1 MALAVCE
8 ILRYLIIHWKC
19 EAGLPKGASLEG
31 QLTVSIDG
39 LSSKHAPSS
48 LHCTVTIASTGRVYG
63 GLVFKKFLQ
72 EIQPVLPRFS
82 AKLTWASE
90 EGDRSQD
97 TSGVTPFQMTFQV
110 NENPRSLMTD
120 CLIIK
125 RFLRKIIIV
134 HHKLKFNLTVNG
146 ILSAEIFGAE
156 KEPILRLSNGITLVV
171 GFQHYVSKPKLN
183 STESHCSRIHPV
195 LGHPAPLSIPDGMA
209 NMGLLG
215 KLALT
220 PAAALCPSPKVFS
233 RQRDRISSVSIF
245 LYGPLGLPLI
255 SDQEQPS
262 ITVFRDPSYFID
274 WKKHNLFMVPTL
286 DLNLDTDLVIP
297 DVNYQV
303 ESSEGNQSQDMDSE
317 GPALLLFLFVDFH
330 SRFPVQQA
338 EVWELCA
345 LGNRL
350 CRISLCSCAFKR
362 KSVGWPPAHLVMDST
377 LCSQLISVPPSQRA
391 EAPCKSPSSRL
402 WTRSWSDI
410 TRLPRQL
417 THRNLG
423 PNCTD
428 YFMIPS
434 RADFCTTAHA
444 TQNSTRLQRKSIP
457 PRAPKT
463 GMGLSASSPMRR
475 AAGKRKTRSSREA
488 PAWAGKNRKLCAPPG
503 IRALQSAPHATTSP
517 LWPPPMPEGRR
528 PERPRRQTQ
537 RALRAAWRYR
547 GERRAGAS
555 LGCCRWVLTT
565 VASAPA
571 GLVAAR
577 GLQFVRV
584 AESGTQ
590 VLSARY

>member
-1 MALAVCE
+1 MASGEDEENTLAKNGDGRRKD
-8 ILRYLIIHWKC
+8 LF
-19 EAGLPKGASLEG
+19 
-31 QLTVSIDG
+31 LTWR
-39 LSSKHAPSS
+39 
-48 LHCTVTIASTGRVYG
+48 T
-63 GLVFKKFLQ
+63 FKLLLQ
-72 EIQPVLPRFS
+72 EEFMVAWSSRSFYKGSQRKSDLLILVVMSCLTGVRRTELSPPKEEYVFLTLSHLSNLRPSFFKIQPVLPRFS

-338 EVWELCA
+338 EVWGLHT
-345 LGNRL
+345 LL
-350 CRISLCSCAFKR
+350 T
-362 KSVGWPPAHLVMDST
+362 AHLGATLAESRSTVQESIQSAVDQVLERHHQAAQAHQRLQGSLSVAVKAITSVLTGSTCSSFRNTCLQALEAADTQEFGTKLHRLFYDTIQGRLLHHCACNTEQHPTPEKKHSTQSTEDWHGTIGQQSHAESSGQAENKKLKRSPSLGREESQT
-377 LCSQLISVPPSQRA
+377 LCPARDPSPPECA
-391 EAPCKSPSSRL
+391 
-402 WTRSWSDI
+402 TRHHE
-410 TRLPRQL
+410 P
-417 THRNLG
+417 
-423 PNCTD
+423 
-428 YFMIPS
+428 
-434 RADFCTTAHA
+434 
-444 TQNSTRLQRKSIP
+444 
-457 PRAPKT
+457 
-463 GMGLSASSPMRR
+463 
-475 AAGKRKTRSSREA
+475 
-488 PAWAGKNRKLCAPPG
+488 
-503 IRALQSAPHATTSP
+503 
-517 LWPPPMPEGRR
+517 
-528 PERPRRQTQ
+528 
-537 RALRAAWRYR
+537 
-547 GERRAGAS
+547 
-555 LGCCRWVLTT
+555 T
-565 VASAPA
+565 VASPNARGSPARAAPA
-571 GLVAAR
+571 PDAASPAGGLEDLW
-577 GLQFVRV
+577 LQEV
-584 AESGTQ
+584 SN
-590 VLSARY
+590 LSEWLSPGRRF